1 MQAQEKMGGGYI
13 FVLLLNLLAIVPL
26 LYLSLLGFT
35 TQNLSMVVVSVI
47 FFSFIIL
54 TLAFDFLKHIV
65 PSGATYGHAAF
76 SMTIGFIIA
85 MFLNF
90 NTSLKSVF
98 SVPTS
103 YLLSSIEGQLPLFWN
118 FYANIFGAAVAEE
131 NLFLITLPLLTL
143 GILSF
148 AAKSVKI
155 LGNEYLQLVI
165 ASSISAVLFAYFHI
179 GNSVIMA
186 FIISAIIFRTFLIW
200 ATHGDRMMNLIPFL
214 TVLLTFAYGFHISN
228 NLSFYGIFTVFQT
241 FLTEPFGIVI
251 LIFLI
256 SSFIFGFFY
265 FLKLVGIRK

>member
-13 FVLLLNLLAIVPL
+13 YVLILNLLAIVPL

-65 PSGATYGHAAF
+65 PSGATYRQAAF
-76 SMTIGFIIA
+76 SMSIGFIIA

-90 NTSLKSVF
+90 NTALKSVF

-118 FYANIFGAAVAEE
+118 FYANIIGAAIAEE

-155 LGNEYLQLVI
+155 LGNEYLQLGI

-179 GNSVIMA
+179 GNAAIMA
-186 FIISAIIFRTFLIW
+186 FIISAIIFRTFLVW

-214 TVLLTFAYGFHISN
+214 TILLTFAYGFHIGN
-228 NLSFYGIFTVFQT
+228 NMSVFGGLTVFQT
-241 FLTEPFGIVI
+241 FITEPFGIAI
-251 LIFLI
+251 LLFLG
-256 SSFIFGFFY
+256 SSFIFAGRYAMQKIGFF
-265 FLKLVGIRK
+265 K